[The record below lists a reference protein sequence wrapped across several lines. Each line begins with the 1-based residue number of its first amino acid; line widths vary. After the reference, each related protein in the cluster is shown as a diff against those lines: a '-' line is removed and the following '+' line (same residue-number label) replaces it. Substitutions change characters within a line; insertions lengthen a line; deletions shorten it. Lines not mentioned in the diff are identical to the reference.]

1 MIVMFFFRRSPRAL
15 FTAEIV
21 HMAAIGEKIVMAV
34 AGVVWGIVL
43 WLTMFICRDYGGG
56 GGGGGGFFYISY

>member
-1 MIVMFFFRRSPRAL
+1 MEGDDSYAFFRRSPRAL

-34 AGVVWGIVL
+34 TGVVCVCVCVW
-43 WLTMFICRDYGGG
+43 GGG
-56 GGGGGGFFYISY
+56 GYSFVVNHVYLSRLR